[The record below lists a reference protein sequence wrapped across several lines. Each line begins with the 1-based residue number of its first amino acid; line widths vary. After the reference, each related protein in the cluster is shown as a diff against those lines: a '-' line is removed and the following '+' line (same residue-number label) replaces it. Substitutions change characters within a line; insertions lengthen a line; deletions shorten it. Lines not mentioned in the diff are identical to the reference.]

1 MMLVIGLILLALF
14 LFFVEF
20 MLIPGFTVAGVLGAI
35 SLVTGV
41 YLAYA
46 NLGQMA
52 GHVTLTVACILSF
65 AIAIF
70 SLRAKTWHRFSQK
83 SQVDSTVE
91 TELDNTDI
99 HVGDV
104 GIAKSRLAPV
114 GLVSINGIE
123 IEAKSTGSY
132 IDPRTEVVVL
142 KVEKARIIVKP
153 KNS

>member
-1 MMLVIGLILLALF
+1 MLVIGLILLALF

-70 SLRAKTWHRFSQK
+70 SLRAKTWYRFSQK